1 MNAIYKF
8 VLGMIGKRSGVVTT
22 LPNQKQIE
30 FQANMLAEK
39 FMQNGIDP
47 NALKSPEQVKN
58 VLANIDQA
66 NMRVIPADSAEGASI
81 SRGLGIAKKADV
93 MDMEGNKIPDGAKI
107 MGGKQIQPIN
117 MTVEERTGGL
127 LKGKYESD
135 EAIKARLVAD
145 NKKGIKSIK
154 INLVD
159 DSIAKIKS
167 LEPIEAMKEANL
179 VAGKKGRYA
188 NLDDNQVKK
197 IMDDTQ
203 DHIFQDSSPL
213 DDYATGGRVGLKGG
227 AFLNFIKNMGKTIN
241 DKSPAKVYTDYL
253 KSVKDRAQKGDMK
266 TLAPELGIIAGGGI
280 LTNRFLK
287 KKLEKMTEDV
297 KSEVENKAKQNLEK
311 KADGGRIGYFM
322 GSAYPKGAAALR
334 EMLKYFGKKSDSV
347 KNPSDILKI
356 VNPKQFNRMLEDP
369 RIYGK
374 FDVEKG
380 IAAPDLIKDMQK
392 KMMSDRQST
401 VKEMLGSAKNIKK
414 LDDDTLN
421 YKNQMIKELMA
432 KGADRKMAEE
442 MAETI
447 SKIAE
452 NAAGKSN
459 TPKLSD
465 EGILQ
470 LENILKN
477 METGGKKPR
486 DLNADGGRIGLQGGG
501 SDASKSDFK
510 TSTSQSTNREKGIM
524 SRGQG
529 PKGTTGNINNNNNNN
544 NDGPKGPPSIINPP
558 PKDNNPPIQT
568 TSDDSVNRGFL
579 SDVRKKNQQRYLG
592 ILNKY
597 KPDDFDVMN
606 QIDGISNLT
615 EEEAKFMERYGAGK
629 KYKDLSKT
637 NIENFFEITDGVAPK
652 VKDLEMD
659 VDRPRQYDF
668 AADGGRIGY
677 KAGSVDKM
685 RRLFLKAIGAGTAG
699 VGAAKSGIF
708 SFGKG
713 AGKTVAK
720 EVAQQTTSSMPPP
733 YFFKLAEKIK
743 MMGDDATA
751 TTDRTIAKTLKS
763 KDGKSTYLLEEDV
776 TTGDTIIK
784 KINKEGD
791 EMITDVEIME
801 LKKGEVVMGKDGKP
815 IRVPDEYEEV
825 TEANARIEGDVYND
839 PYYSDGIQ
847 VDEIIKEV
855 DDTVPSIKYASG
867 GLAYML
873 GE

>member
-22 LPNQKQIE
+22 LPSQKQVE

-66 NMRVIPADSAEGASI
+66 NMRVIPADSAEGKGI
-81 SRGLGIAKKADV
+81 TEKFLGKKKADV
-93 MDMEGNKIPDGAKI
+93 MDMEGNKIPDDAKI

-203 DHIFQDSSPL
+203 EHIFQDSSPL

-227 AFLNFIKNMGKTIN
+227 AFLNFIKKMGKTIN

>member
-203 DHIFQDSSPL
+203 EHIFQDSSPL

-227 AFLNFIKNMGKTIN
+227 AFLNFIKKMGKTIN

>member
-66 NMRVIPADSAEGASI
+66 NMRVIPADSTEG
-81 SRGLGIAKKADV
+81 RGITEQFLGKKKADV
-93 MDMEGNKIPDGAKI
+93 LDMEGNKIPDGSQI

-117 MTVEERTGGL
+117 MTVKERTGGL

-135 EAIKARLVAD
+135 EAIKTRLVAD
-145 NKKGIKSIK
+145 NKKGIAGIK
-154 INLVD
+154 ISLVD

-203 DHIFQDSSPL
+203 EHIFQDSSPL

-227 AFLNFIKNMGKTIN
+227 TFLNFIKNIGKGMN
-241 DKSPAKVYTDYL
+241 NKSPLQAYKDYL

-297 KSEVENKAKQNLEK
+297 KAEVEN
-311 KADGGRIGYFM
+311 KADGGRIGLFM

-334 EMLKYFGKKSDSV
+334 EMLKLFGKKSDSV
-347 KNPSDILKI
+347 KNPSDILRI
-356 VNPKQFNRMLEDP
+356 VNPKQFNKTLEDP
-369 RIYGK
+369 SIYRK

-380 IAAPDLIKDMQK
+380 IGAPDMIRNIQK
-392 KMMSDRQST
+392 KMTSDRQST
-401 VKEMLGSAKNIKK
+401 VKEMLDAAKNIKK
-414 LDDDTLN
+414 SDDATLK
-421 YKNQMIKELMA
+421 YKNEMIEEMIN

-447 SKIAE
+447 SKMAE

-459 TPKLSD
+459 TPKLTD
-465 EGILQ
+465 EGLLQ

-486 DLNADGGRIGLQGGG
+486 DLNADGGRIGLKGGMT
-501 SDASKSDFK
+501 K
-510 TSTSQSTNREKGIM
+510 
-524 SRGQG
+524 
-529 PKGTTGNINNNNNNN
+529 
-544 NDGPKGPPSIINPP
+544 
-558 PKDNNPPIQT
+558 
-568 TSDDSVNRGFL
+568 RGFL
-579 SDVRKKNQQRYLG
+579 KL
-592 ILNKY
+592 
-597 KPDDFDVMN
+597 M
-606 QIDGISNLT
+606 
-615 EEEAKFMERYGAGK
+615 
-629 KYKDLSKT
+629 
-637 NIENFFEITDGVAPK
+637 
-652 VKDLEMD
+652 
-659 VDRPRQYDF
+659 
-668 AADGGRIGY
+668 GG
-677 KAGSVDKM
+677 
-685 RRLFLKAIGAGTAG
+685 IGASI
-699 VGAAKSGIF
+699 GAAKSGIF

-743 MMGDDATA
+743 NMGNDVTA
-751 TTDRTIAKTLKS
+751 TTDRTISKSLKS
-763 KDGKSTYLLEEDV
+763 KDGKSEYLLEQDV
-776 TTGDTIIK
+776 STGDTIIK

-801 LKKGEVVMGKDGKP
+801 LKKGEVVMGKNGKP
-815 IRVPDEYEEV
+815 VKVPDEYEEV
-825 TEANARIEGDVYND
+825 TESNARIEGDVFND
-839 PYYSDGIQ
+839 PYYTDGIE

-855 DDTVPSIKYASG
+855 DDKVPSIKYASG